1 MLDRATLDAIDLDY
15 VEIAPK
21 VTGVALVGA
30 DASVEYCNDRAQDLV
45 LGTGWRNRDII
56 DLLRDSEKHG
66 MLATGSAARMA
77 NSLAGGATSVQLG
90 TPDGRT
96 ILVSSTALGQARRM
110 YEFVDVTEVLNRAE
124 RTRKDPLTGLPNR
137 LDLVHR
143 LDQALTD
150 DDDQTAAVLFIDLD
164 RFKAVNDTLGHPIG
178 DALLRRVAE
187 RLSKTIGPDDILAR
201 LGGDEFVVVQRGSE
215 QPGGAE
221 RLATEIIDV
230 LGRAYL
236 VQGHMVNVASS
247 VGIALS
253 QTDGTTPEALISNAD
268 LALYSAKDGGKG
280 TFRFFTSELEQRM
293 QERRS
298 LEMDLRRALALQE
311 FSLAFQPQ
319 FEIGARKLVGF
330 ECLLRWKHEVRGNV
344 SPADFIPLAEE
355 TGLIVQIG
363 EWVLRSACHEA
374 ASWGLPISIAVN
386 ISPVQFGHPGF
397 LQTVVSALASSGL
410 PGSCLELEITEGVL
424 LEDTDAVIATLQK
437 LRSLGIRVSMDD
449 FGTGYSSLSYLQKF
463 PFDKV
468 KIDQSF
474 VRSMVSSSDSSAIVR
489 AISALSASLGMTT
502 VAEGVE
508 TEEQLIKA
516 AQEGCMHVQG
526 FLTGRPLDAR
536 AAREVISSQIVEHS

>member
-1 MLDRATLDAIDLDY
+1 MLDRATRNATDLEY
-15 VEIAPK
+15 VETTPR
-21 VTGVALVGA
+21 VTGVVIVGRNA
-30 DASVEYCNDRAQDLV
+30 VVEYCNDRAQELA
-45 LGTGWRNRDII
+45 LGTGWKNSDLV

-66 MLATGSAARMA
+66 MLATGSARRMA
-77 NSLAGGATSVQLG
+77 DALAGGATSVQLA

-96 ILVSSTALGQARRM
+96 ILVSCTPLRQARRM
-110 YEFVDVTEVLNRAE
+110 YEFVDVTGVLDEAE
-124 RTRKDPLTGLPNR
+124 RARTDPLTGLPNR
-137 LDLVHR
+137 LELMHR
-143 LDQALTD
+143 LRQALMD
-150 DDDQTAAVLFIDLD
+150 DDDQTTAVLFIDLD

-178 DALLRRVAE
+178 DALLRRVSE
-187 RLSKTIGPDDILAR
+187 RLGKTIGPDDILAR
-201 LGGDEFVVVQRGSE
+201 LGGDEFVVVQQGRG
-215 QPGGAE
+215 QPDSAQQ
-221 RLATEIIDV
+221 LAAQIIDV

-236 VQGHMVNVASS
+236 IQGHMVNVASS

-253 QTDGTTPEALISNAD
+253 KTDGTTPEALIANAD
-268 LALYSAKDGGKG
+268 LALYSAKDAGKG
-280 TFRFFTSELEQRM
+280 TFRFFTSELETRL
-293 QERRS
+293 QERRAM
-298 LEMDLRRALALQE
+298 EMDLRRALALQE

-319 FEIGARKLVGF
+319 FEIGSRKLVGF
-330 ECLLRWKHEVRGNV
+330 ECLLRWRHEVRGNV

-363 EWVLRSACHEA
+363 EWVLRTACHEA
-374 ASWGLPISIAVN
+374 ASWGQTISIAVN
-386 ISPVQFGHPGF
+386 ISPVQFGHPSF

-424 LEDTDAVIATLQK
+424 LEDTDAVIATLQE

-474 VRSMVSSSDSSAIVR
+474 VRTMVSSSDSSAIVR

-526 FLTGRPLDAR
+526 FLTGRPLDAS
-536 AAREVISSQIVEHS
+536 AARAIISSQTVERS